1 MEGDLK
7 LAELEIQHICGSFRR
22 VTIKNYKEVVPFIPS
37 IYVTSFSRKKGIIG
51 YVVEGC
57 KVEPKD
63 LIKYLSFVQEIWCG
77 KNEFQLT
84 ENKYTCVVGE
94 YKCIVPLMAM
104 SEFLYYCTSVDDTTV
119 QNLLK
124 VLTLSATSKN
134 LERSICRTITSTPH
148 VHSFHTYKAK
158 FFPRFVRSLIVSN
171 LNLKNK
177 ENVICDPFVGS
188 GTTLIESSLMGFPS
202 YGIDIDPLSCM
213 ISTIKSEAL
222 NWTLKDLGYDLDLCN
237 QVVMNDDRIKY
248 TFPID
253 IHRKF
258 QRWGNLDEEVLYE
271 QQITKELQRISKEN
285 GALLKLDSISLS
297 DALTRKFNIR
307 MMGTGSGRFALEIA
321 KKPLQ
326 TILEANYKNQIKAI
340 HSLEIIKELY
350 DIEPNTVEV
359 INGDAVKRSFNDD
372 SFDIIVTSPPYL
384 PASSGREDYVI
395 GKLISLKAMG
405 LLDGNSKDSYVT
417 KSIGSMENHKS
428 GKELFLLPYSV
439 RKLYEWLINDPLRK
453 IKAAP
458 IVSYYYSLKES
469 LVQDRRTIKPN
480 GKIIYIIGKESV
492 FYSLSTR
499 EILYKVECDKIFKD
513 IAHMVGLNIDK
524 VIDIELDKKNAVARP
539 RSTDKYYE
547 CAIVMSPNKR

>member
-1 MEGDLK
+1 ME
-7 LAELEIQHICGSFRR
+7 IN
-22 VTIKNYKEVVPFIPS
+22 IKDYLDWLTEFTKEHN
-37 IYVTSFSRKKGIIG
+37 SFS
-51 YVVEGC
+51 
-57 KVEPKD
+57 
-63 LIKYLSFVQEIWCG
+63 
-77 KNEFQLT
+77 
-84 ENKYTCVVGE
+84 
-94 YKCIVPLMAM
+94 
-104 SEFLYYCTSVDDTTV
+104 
-119 QNLLK
+119 
-124 VLTLSATSKN
+124 
-134 LERSICRTITSTPH
+134 
-148 VHSFHTYKAK
+148 
-158 FFPRFVRSLIVSN
+158 
-171 LNLKNK
+171 
-177 ENVICDPFVGS
+177 
-188 GTTLIESSLMGFPS
+188 
-202 YGIDIDPLSCM
+202 
-213 ISTIKSEAL
+213 
-222 NWTLKDLGYDLDLCN
+222 
-237 QVVMNDDRIKY
+237 
-248 TFPID
+248 
-253 IHRKF
+253 
-258 QRWGNLDEEVLYE
+258 
-271 QQITKELQRISKEN
+271 
-285 GALLKLDSISLS
+285 
-297 DALTRKFNIR
+297 
-307 MMGTGSGRFALEIA
+307 
-321 KKPLQ
+321 
-326 TILEANYKNQIKAI
+326 
-340 HSLEIIKELY
+340 
-350 DIEPNTVEV
+350 
-359 INGDAVKRSFNDD
+359 DD

-428 GKELFLLPYSV
+428 GKELFLLPDSV